1 MAINIPASGRLM
13 TADERERMEEHLRFG
28 NEVIESDSFR
38 FMSRLDQ
45 NRFVAEHG
53 TIKDRLEE
61 DDRMRH
67 GHSILESEDL
77 TDTMMEL

>member
-1 MAINIPASGRLM
+1 MSVNIPASGRLM
-13 TADERERMEEHLRFG
+13 TADERERMQEHLRIG

-53 TIKDRLEE
+53 AIKARLEE
-61 DDRMRH
+61 DDERQERGDFH
-67 GHSILESEDL
+67 YGGAI
-77 TDTMMEL
+77 

>member
-1 MAINIPASGRLM
+1 MAIDIPTSGRLM
-13 TADERERMEEHLRFG
+13 TADERERMEEHLRIG
-28 NEVIESDSFR
+28 NELMESESFQ

-53 TIKDRLEE
+53 AIKERLEE

-67 GHSILESEDL
+67 GHWIPKED
-77 TDTMMEL
+77 T